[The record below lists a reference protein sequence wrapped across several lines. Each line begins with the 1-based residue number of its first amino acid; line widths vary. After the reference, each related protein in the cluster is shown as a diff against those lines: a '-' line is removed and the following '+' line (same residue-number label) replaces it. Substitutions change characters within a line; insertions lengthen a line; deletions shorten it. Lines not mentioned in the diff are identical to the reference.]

1 MKHLKLYLGSLLLLF
16 ILSCTG
22 AKQEI
27 KLIPISAPLNPEDVL
42 PVDPA
47 IIKGKLDNGLT
58 YYIRKNATPEY
69 RAELRLVVNAG
80 SILEDDDQQGLAHFV
95 EHMAFNGTENF
106 QKQELVSYL
115 ESVGMRFG
123 PEINAYT
130 SFDETVYMLQLPT
143 DSSGIVEK
151 GIQVLED
158 WARAL
163 SFDHAEI
170 DKERGV
176 IIEEWRLGR
185 GADARMRDKQL
196 PVLFKDSRYAE
207 RLPIGQ
213 KALLDTFKYETLKKF
228 YKDWY
233 RPDLMAVIAVGDFD
247 PEYIQDLIKEH
258 FGAIPSAV
266 NPKNRPLYKIPD
278 HELPRYAI
286 VSDPEATRSVIS
298 IYHKLP
304 LTRDETVTDYRN
316 LIIEGL
322 YSNMLNQRLD
332 ELTSQADP
340 PFFYAIS
347 GKGRFVRNGAYFILS
362 AMVKENGIPAGMNAL
377 LTEAKRVQEFG
388 FTESEFEREKASL
401 LRGMEQAYK
410 ERSKAESAGFAAE
423 YIRNFLE
430 DEPIPG
436 IVIEYEIY
444 KKYLPGIRLEEV
456 DALTSKWLTEN
467 NRTILVNS
475 PEKESVTIPNETELS
490 AVIAS
495 VAESSSDAYVDDA
508 TDEPLVDFIPD
519 ASPVIETKYHK
530 SIDLTEWKL
539 KNGVKVFLK
548 PTDFKN
554 DDIRFTAF
562 SPGGLSMIPDSN
574 LVAAKTATGIVVDGG
589 VAQFSKIQLEKML
602 SGKVV
607 RISPYIGEITEG
619 FSGQASPQDLE
630 TLFQLMYLYF
640 TQPREDSTTYSSY
653 KAWIESYYRN
663 RDTNPEAAFQDTV
676 TSLLTGNHPRFRPL
690 NTSNLREMNLHK
702 SVQIYSNRFKDA
714 GDFTFFFVG
723 NFDPESIRPLIET
736 WIGGLPSN
744 NSKEIWGDLT
754 YQYPTG
760 IMEKTLYGGSE
771 QKSLN
776 SITFTGPFEWSPDE
790 QYRADAMVSILNIKL
805 RERIREDLGGTYGVR
820 VSGIF
825 SHFPV
830 ERYRIKISFGSDP
843 ERVEELTKEIF
854 TVISDLKD
862 NGTTKE
868 YLNKV
873 KEMDTRELEINL
885 KDNDYWLRSLEYR
898 NFNGIDPE
906 DILNTRDR
914 IDRLSVGDVQK
925 AANRYLNTDNY
936 FRVVLYPENV
946 SAAELNK

>member
-1 MKHLKLYLGSLLLLF
+1 MKSLKLYMGSLLLLF
-16 ILSCTG
+16 LLSCTG

-27 KLIPISAPLNPEDVL
+27 KMIPISVSLNPEDIL
-42 PVDPA
+42 PVDPN

-80 SILEDDDQQGLAHFV
+80 SVLEEDDQQGLAHFV
-95 EHMAFNGTENF
+95 EHMSFNGTENF

-123 PEINAYT
+123 PDINAYT

-143 DSSGIVEK
+143 DSSGVLGK
-151 GIQVLED
+151 GVQVLED
-158 WARAL
+158 WACAL

-185 GADARMRDKQL
+185 GSDARMRDKQL

-233 RPDLMAVIAVGDFD
+233 RPDLMAVIAVGDFN
-247 PEYIQDLIKEH
+247 PEYMQDLIKKH
-258 FGAIPSAV
+258 FGAIPPV
-266 NPKNRPLYKIPD
+266 ENPRTRPLYGIPD
-278 HELPRYAI
+278 HKLPRYAI
-286 VSDPEATRSVIS
+286 ASDPEATRSLIS

-304 LTRDETVTDYRN
+304 VTRDATVTDYRN
-316 LIIEGL
+316 LIIEAL

-332 ELTSQADP
+332 ELTRLADP

-362 AMVKENGIPAGMNAL
+362 AMAKENGIPGGMKAL
-377 LTEAKRVQEFG
+377 LTEAKRLQEFG
-388 FTESEFEREKASL
+388 FTESELEREKASL

-410 ERSKAESAGFAAE
+410 ERSKSESAGFAAE
-423 YIRNFLE
+423 YTRNFLE

-444 KKYLPGIRLEEV
+444 KKYLPGIKLAEV
-456 DALTSKWLTEN
+456 NGLTAKWLSDN

-475 PEKESVTIPNETELS
+475 PEKESIIIPTEQELS
-490 AVIAS
+490 AVIDS
-495 VAESSSDAYVDDA
+495 VAGSSTDAYVDDA
-508 TDEPLVDFIPD
+508 TDEPLVDFIPQ
-519 ASPVIETKYHK
+519 ASPVIKTKYHEK
-530 SIDLTEWKL
+530 LDLTEWKL
-539 KNGVKVFLK
+539 GNGATVFLK
-548 PTDFKN
+548 PTDYKN

-562 SPGGLSMIPDSN
+562 SPGGLSLIPDSN
-574 LVAAKTATGIVVDGG
+574 LVAAKTATGIIVDGG

-619 FSGQASPQDLE
+619 ISGQASPQDLE
-630 TLFQLMYLYF
+630 TMFQLSYLYF
-640 TQPREDSTTYSSY
+640 TQPREDSTAFLSY

-663 RDTNPEAAFQDTV
+663 RDANPEAAFQDTV
-676 TSLLTGNHPRFRPL
+676 TSMLTGNHPRFRPL
-690 NTSNLREMNLHK
+690 QTKNIQEMDLRK
-702 SVQIYSNRFKDA
+702 SIQIFSNRFADA
-714 GDFTFFFVG
+714 SDFTFFFVG
-723 NFDPESIRPLIET
+723 NFEPESIRPLIET
-736 WIGGLPSN
+736 WIGGLPSK
-744 NSKEIWGDLT
+744 NSKEIWSDRT
-754 YQYPTG
+754 YEYPTG
-760 IMEKTLYGGSE
+760 ISEKSLSGGTE
-771 QKSLN
+771 PKSLN
-776 SITFTGPFEWSPDE
+776 SITFTGPFKWSPDE
-790 QYRADAMVSILNIKL
+790 QYKADAMVSVLNIRL

-820 VSGIF
+820 VSGVF
-825 SHFPV
+825 SHYPV
-830 ERYRIKISFGSDP
+830 ERYRIRISFGSDP

-854 TVISDLKD
+854 TVISDLKN
-862 NGTTKE
+862 NGTTE
-868 YLNKV
+868 DYLNKV
-873 KEMDTRELEINL
+873 KEMDTRELEINM
-885 KDNDYWLRSLEYR
+885 KDNGYWLNALEYR
-898 NFNGIDPE
+898 SFNGIDPA
-906 DILNTRDR
+906 DILKTRDR
-914 IDRLSVGDVQK
+914 IDRLTVGDIEN
-925 AANRYLNTDNY
+925 AADKYLNTDNY
-936 FRVVLYPENV
+936 FRVVLYPETV
-946 SAAELNK
+946 SRDKQIK